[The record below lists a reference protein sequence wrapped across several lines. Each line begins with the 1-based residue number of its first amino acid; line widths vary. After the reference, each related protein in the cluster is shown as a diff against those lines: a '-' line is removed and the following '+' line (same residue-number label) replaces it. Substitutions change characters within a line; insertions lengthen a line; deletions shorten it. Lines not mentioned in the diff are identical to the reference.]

1 MKRKIFVSAMMA
13 GSMMLSVSCTDK
25 TTVMENKLSDFIQK
39 HEQLIKPLNRDGA
52 IAYWD
57 ASISGKDEDYARA
70 EKLNLESAKVYS
82 NTADFQFLKE
92 IKESR
97 LVQDEMLKRQL
108 EVLYHA
114 YLSKQVNVDKL
125 EAIIKLETEVEKKY
139 ASFRAEIDGEKLSD
153 NEIEDLLRESDQSEV
168 VKTTW
173 MASKEIG
180 PIVAEDVRNLV
191 RLRNAV
197 AVELGFVNYHDMS
210 LRLADQNPA
219 ELDQL
224 FDELDDLTRDAFAGL
239 KDEIDVFL
247 AKRFNITQEEL
258 MPWHY
263 QNRYFQEA
271 PKIYNVDLDQYYKE
285 QNLEKLTAEFFD
297 GIGLNIDDMLA
308 ASDLYE
314 KEGKYQHAYCM
325 DVDREGDVRIV
336 CNIKPNNSWM
346 NTMLHE
352 YGHGVYDK
360 FNDRELPYTLREPA
374 HIFTTEA
381 IAMLFGRFA
390 SNGQWMQDMGIINAK
405 EKEKISEESFNSL
418 RLEQLV
424 FSRWAQVMY
433 RFEKAMYADPEQDL
447 NKLWWDI
454 VEKYQMISRPEG
466 RDMPDW
472 ATKIHVA
479 TVPCYYHN
487 YLLGELFASQLY
499 YYITANVV
507 KSNDFRNQSFVGN
520 PETGKYLTEN
530 VFKPGSR
537 WYWNTMIEKA
547 TGEKL
552 TARYY
557 ALQFV
562 K

>member
-1 MKRKIFVSAMMA
+1 MTRKIILSAIAA
-13 GSMMLSVSCTDK
+13 GSLMLTVSCTDK
-25 TTVMENKLSDFIQK
+25 TKEMENKLSDFIQK
-39 HEQLIKPLNRDGA
+39 HEQVVKPLNRDGA

-70 EKLNLESAKVYS
+70 EKLNLESAKVYA
-82 NTADFQFLKE
+82 NTEDFKLLKE
-92 IKESR
+92 IKESG
-97 LVQDEMLKRQL
+97 LVQDELLKRQL
-108 EVLYHA
+108 DVLYNA
-114 YLSKQVNVDKL
+114 YLAKQVNVEKL
-125 EAIIKLETEVEKKY
+125 EKIIKLETAVEKKY
-139 ASFRAEIDGEKLSD
+139 ASFRAEVDGKKLSD
-153 NEIEDLLRESDQSEV
+153 NEIEDILRDSDQSEE
-168 VKTTW
+168 VKVAW
-173 MASKEIG
+173 LASKEIG
-180 PIVAEDVRNLV
+180 PNVAEDVRNLA
-191 RLRNAV
+191 RLRNEV
-197 AVELGFVNYHDMS
+197 AKELGFANYHDMS
-210 LRLADQNPA
+210 LRLADQDPA

-239 KDEIDVFL
+239 KDEIDTYL
-247 AKRFNITQEEL
+247 SERYKITKEEL

-271 PKIYNVDLDQYYKE
+271 PKIYNVDLDKYYKE
-285 QNLEKLTAEFFD
+285 QNLEKLTGDFFK
-297 GIGLNIDDMLA
+297 GIGLDIDDMIA

-314 KEGKYQHAYCM
+314 KDGKYQHAYCM
-325 DVDREGDVRIV
+325 DVDREGDTRIL
-336 CNIKPNNSWM
+336 CNVKPNYGWM

-360 FNDRELPYTLREPA
+360 FNDRELAYTLREPA

-390 SNGQWMQDMGIINAK
+390 SNGQWMMDMGIIDQA
-405 EKEKISEESFNSL
+405 EKDKIAEESFNSL

-447 NKLWWDI
+447 NKLWWDV

-499 YYITANVV
+499 YHITADII
-507 KSNDFRNQSFVGN
+507 KSDDFRNQSFVGN
-520 PETGKYLTEN
+520 PETGKYLTEK

-552 TARYY
+552 TAKYY
-557 ALQFV
+557 AKQFV